1 MARFS
6 ATSTPSTSRSR
17 TLTTKLDSCLGPGSI
32 VDIAGRKLKLSPV
45 IDTLFQWMT
54 ERHAIHQ
61 RRLAGQSWPWTHDP
75 ILQQHNFTNVFRIYD
90 RVTQYIICNVIGKGD
105 QDFHETCFRVIL
117 FRCFNRIS
125 TWELL
130 LAHFGEL
137 TWHDF
142 NLVAYENVLYE
153 EYRQNNK
160 LYGSSYILPAPELGG
175 TSLDGS
181 NKANYANHL
190 RLLKVMM
197 ETDLPGQL
205 AQLSELSDAWERIS
219 MYPSMGVFLSF
230 QYVSPFSYLLAVP
243 PSDMY
248 RLLLDLNMI
257 PELSFPEDWAIC
269 GPGAISCLV
278 KIFGRKVKG
287 VHGEALA
294 WLHQTQDRHF
304 ARLGISRERR
314 PRIGST
320 HVLSLVDFE
329 HSLCECD
336 VYSRKAHPEIKGRRL
351 HIAARR
357 NFSADRPPPPSA
369 VLPSGW
375 SPVDVAVCARAR
387 TKRTALPPVD
397 PTDPDPSWSLSHIVK
412 QAPAP
417 NGEMLYLVRYEGYG
431 PEDDLWLREAD
442 LTDAPELL
450 VQWQAF
456 VGSIDRSVAACRRA

>member
-61 RRLAGQSWPWTHDP
+61 RRLAGQSWPWTDDP
-75 ILQQHNFTNVFRIYD
+75 ILQQHNFTNVFRVYD
-90 RVTQYIICNVIGKGD
+90 RVTQYIICNVIEKGD

-137 TWHDF
+137 TWRDF
-142 NLVAYENVLYE
+142 NLIAYENVLYE

-181 NKANYANHL
+181 KSKANYANHL

-219 MYPSMGVFLSF
+219 MYPGMGVFLSF
-230 QYVSPFSYLLAVP
+230 QYVSPFLHLW
-243 PSDMY
+243 
-248 RLLLDLNMI
+248 
-257 PELSFPEDWAIC
+257 SFPRLIC
-269 GPGAISCLV
+269 
-278 KIFGRKVKG
+278 
-287 VHGEALA
+287 
-294 WLHQTQDRHF
+294 
-304 ARLGISRERR
+304 
-314 PRIGST
+314 IGS
-320 HVLSLVDFE
+320 
-329 HSLCECD
+329 
-336 VYSRKAHPEIKGRRL
+336 
-351 HIAARR
+351 
-357 NFSADRPPPPSA
+357 FSIS
-369 VLPSGW
+369 
-375 SPVDVAVCARAR
+375 
-387 TKRTALPPVD
+387 T
-397 PTDPDPSWSLSHIVK
+397 
-412 QAPAP
+412 
-417 NGEMLYLVRYEGYG
+417 
-431 PEDDLWLREAD
+431 
-442 LTDAPELL
+442 
-450 VQWQAF
+450 
-456 VGSIDRSVAACRRA
+456 